1 MTRSERTGSS
11 EEATTQQRNKVNGKE
26 GTQEHGTIP
35 PPHLLQ
41 LRPQLQWQKET
52 EQAGEGAA
60 IAQELN

>member
-11 EEATTQQRNKVNGKE
+11 EEGTTQQRSKVNGKE
-26 GTQEHGTIP
+26 GTQEHGMIT